1 MATPPADQAVGAQSE
16 PANGNRSIQKW
27 WWKLHT
33 IISAADGFDT
43 ARGFCAG
50 GPTKIR
56 ASAPWIR
63 WSSAKARRSRSCDAF
78 TILARA
84 KTLELLA
91 QRNADQVALMLCL
104 YR

>member
-16 PANGNRSIQKW
+16 PANGNRSSQKC

-33 IISAADGFDT
+33 IISPADGFDT
-43 ARGFCAG
+43 ARSSCAG
-50 GPTKIR
+50 GTTKIR
-56 ASAPWIR
+56 AGAQWIR
-63 WSSAKARRSRSCDAF
+63 WSVAKARRSRSCDTF

-84 KTLELLA
+84 KTLALLA
-91 QRNADQVALMLCL
+91 QRNADQVALMLCP